1 MIRRHKDAP
10 IAVARPSM
18 LSEKGK
24 LQLGLLNNNVDN
36 VTRSHH
42 SENQDKKIQLS
53 GNNEE

>member
-1 MIRRHKDAP
+1 MPP

-24 LQLGLLNNNVDN
+24 LQLGLLNNNVDT